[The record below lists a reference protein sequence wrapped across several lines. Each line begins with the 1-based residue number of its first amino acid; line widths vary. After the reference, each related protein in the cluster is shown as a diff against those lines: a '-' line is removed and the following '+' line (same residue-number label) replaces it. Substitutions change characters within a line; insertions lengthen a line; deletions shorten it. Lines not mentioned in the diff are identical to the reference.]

1 MFCLHNVGTIL
12 VHNGTCMGKYN
23 AVRSTCQVKIDSTDI
38 NTPDDNWDC
47 DQCPHCESNCW
58 QKRNKPE
65 ICLLYILSD
74 IAVLLKNMIKMKQ
87 NILKTWYQ
95 DIDRLHPL
103 KLFFL
108 LRALYY
114 NLKKPFSEICR
125 ITISWKCNETQRN

>member
-1 MFCLHNVGTIL
+1 MFCLRNVGTTL
-12 VHNGTCMGKYN
+12 VYTGTCMRKYN
-23 AVRSTCQVKIDSTDI
+23 SVRSTCQVKIDSTDI

-65 ICLLYILSD
+65 ICLLYILSY

-103 KLFFL
+103 KLFFYL
-108 LRALYY
+108 ERC
-114 NLKKPFSEICR
+114 I
-125 ITISWKCNETQRN
+125 ITWRSLFQRFVEFNETQRN